1 MPHEPRGRTIR
12 LTLRGTK
19 KMISAPACSRT
30 MGIDFLESLA
40 PISYGDVPSLSP
52 PVDRIMPNE
61 GAVIMSPSESLYFWP
76 NQCYLQ
82 LCAFHPVITCSKRFG
97 IPKRVAHRAQGTKK
111 IHSIQRRLVPSA
123 SPPPTPSAPLPPL
136 RTKRTITLCQPRF
149 GVGKKCHQ
157 LLD

>member
-1 MPHEPRGRTIR
+1 MNDERVYIGPNSRFTGLYRPIFTKRRVYIGPFPEVTSKAQIPTGLYRPNKRVYIGPSTQNTGLYRTKTTIH
-12 LTLRGTK
+12 GS
-19 KMISAPACSRT
+19 ISTHFRFFT
-30 MGIDFLESLA
+30 GLNR
-40 PISYGDVPSLSP
+40 PSP
-52 PVDRIMPNE
+52 YNI
-61 GAVIMSPSESLYFWP
+61 
-76 NQCYLQ
+76 
-82 LCAFHPVITCSKRFG
+82 FG

-136 RTKRTITLCQPRF
+136 RTKRMITLCQPRF